1 MIACRASAQAAPFA
15 AALDGYRARDYMLKM
30 TTSTL
35 VRFADRTTPPHIFTL
50 IVMTG
55 LGALS
60 MNIFLPSLPAMTEY
74 FDTDYRLMQLSVSLY
89 LGVNAILQVAIGPI
103 SDRFGRRPV
112 LLGGIAGFLVATIGC
127 LMATTIEIFLLFR
140 MLQAVIVVGLV
151 LGRAVV
157 RDMHDAREAASKIG
171 YVTMGMAVVPMIG
184 PAIGGVLEQ
193 AFGWQA
199 NFWLLLV
206 LGTLILGLVWSDL
219 GETAQATSSSFA
231 EQIREYPELL
241 TSRRFWGYCASAAF
255 ASGAF
260 FSYLGGAPYVGS
272 EVFGLS
278 SAEVGFYF
286 GAPALGYF
294 FGNGV
299 SGRYS
304 TRLGINRMV
313 LIGSVA
319 SAVGLTLSLLFFLAG
334 LKTAF
339 VFFGFMTF
347 VGFGNGMVLPN
358 ATSGMLSVR
367 PHLAGTASGLG
378 GAIMLGG
385 GAVLSAVAGAA
396 LAGGQSAYPLI
407 AIMLVTSLLG
417 VAAIFYTI
425 RRQRQVAV
433 P

>member
-1 MIACRASAQAAPFA
+1 MSTHRA
-15 AALDGYRARDYMLKM
+15 
-30 TTSTL
+30 
-35 VRFADRTTPPHIFTL
+35 VRFLDRTTPPHIFTL
-50 IVMTG
+50 IVITG

-60 MNIFLPSLPAMTEY
+60 MNIFLPSLPAMTVF

-89 LGVNAILQVAIGPI
+89 LAVNAVLQVIIGPI
-103 SDRFGRRPV
+103 SDRYGRRPV
-112 LLGGIAGFLVATIGC
+112 ILWGVAAFLLATIGC
-127 LMATTIEIFLLFR
+127 LFAGSIEVFLVFR
-140 MLQAVIVVGLV
+140 MMQAVIVTGLV

-157 RDMHDAREAASKIG
+157 RDMYDAREAASQIG

-184 PAIGGVLEQ
+184 PGIGGGLEQ
-193 AFGWQA
+193 SFGWQA

-206 LGTLILGLVWSDL
+206 LGAAIMALVWADL
-219 GETAQATSSSFA
+219 GETARTQSSSFR
-231 EQIREYPELL
+231 EQFTEYPELFS
-241 TSRRFWGYCASAAF
+241 SRRFWGYCLTASF

-278 SAEVGFYF
+278 AAQVGLYF

-294 FGNGV
+294 FGNWI

-304 TRLGINRMV
+304 MRVGINGMI
-313 LIGSVA
+313 LWGCIA
-319 SAVGLTLSLLFFLAG
+319 SLVGMALSLAFFLIG
-334 LKTAF
+334 LKTPV

-378 GAIMLGG
+378 GAIMLAG
-385 GAVLSAVAGAA
+385 GAAMSA
-396 LAGGQSAYPLI
+396 LAGSLLTGDRGAYPLI
-407 AIMLVTSLLG
+407 LIMLATAVLAVISIL
-417 VAAIFYTI
+417 YTI
-425 RRQRQVAV
+425 KRQRDVGDA
-433 P
+433 